1 MKKKRILDVIML
13 ILLLFLMAYP
23 KTGRNIHEILGLI
36 MLICFILHH
45 IFNWKWYQSI
55 FRGKYSTIRKVYI
68 VVNSLLL
75 VNMMIL
81 ILSGISMAR
90 IIPIKIIPISI
101 SRQLHMVLAYWSFI
115 LMAIHLGLHSQMMI
129 KSMKTKLKNSSDYIK
144 NIVFVIMPYCI
155 AALGVVMFIKNQLI
169 SYLFMLTHF
178 SYFDESMS
186 IVQFLVEYMFIFALF
201 VILTHIF
208 IKLIQEK

>member
-1 MKKKRILDVIML
+1 MF
-13 ILLLFLMAYP
+13 ILLLFLIAYP

-45 IFNWKWYQSI
+45 IFNWKWYQSM

-115 LMAIHLGLHSQMMI
+115 FMAIHLGLHSQMMI
-129 KSMKTKLKNSSDYIK
+129 KKVRVKFQKSSIYVK
-144 NIVFVIMPYCI
+144 NIIFIVIPYCI
-155 AALGVVMFIKNQLI
+155 AAFGVVMFIKNQLI

-186 IVQFLVEYMFIFALF
+186 IVQFLIEYMFIFVLF

-208 IKLIQEK
+208 IRLIQEKKEDY